1 MPRWPPTARPES
13 PLQLVVAAVL
23 VATAVFV
30 AIYLPR
36 AISALGDNAANNAS
50 LSYSDREVAGGN
62 GIVVDQAAVY
72 EARGLI
78 PPGAKYR
85 VVTGSGVKDPTNLTP
100 LFVDAWYRSFLM
112 PRRPA
117 ADARWIICYG
127 CDVAKL
133 GGHYTV
139 VWQDD
144 RGISVGRIS

>member
-1 MPRWPPTARPES
+1 MRPWPPIARPEG
-13 PLQLVVAAVL
+13 PLQFAVAAL
-23 VATAVFV
+23 LAAMAVFV

-36 AISALGDNAANNAS
+36 AISSLGDNAGDNAA

-100 LFVDAWYRSFLM
+100 LFVDAWYRSFMM

-117 ADARWIICYG
+117 ADGRWIICYG

-133 GGHYTV
+133 GGDYTV